1 MPLSNVNIN
10 INNVSMAYNLIRPLD
25 GMNAEK
31 KQ

>member
-10 INNVSMAYNLIRPLD
+10 NVSMACNLIRPLD

>member
-1 MPLSNVNIN
+1 MPLSNVN

>member
-1 MPLSNVNIN
+1 MSWPNVSVN

>member
-10 INNVSMAYNLIRPLD
+10 NVSRAYNLIRPLD